1 MMYEVIDTLCD
12 ITERQ
17 ANLIRKMSEIMIQE
31 GMKDDLE
38 KLRAEI
44 EKVES
49 NRDLVEMRL
58 RHI

>member
-12 ITERQ
+12 ITGRQ
-17 ANLIRKMSEIMIQE
+17 ANLIRKMSEIMIHE

-38 KLRAEI
+38 KIKAEI

-49 NRDLVEMRL
+49 DRDLAEMRM

>member
-1 MMYEVIDTLCD
+1 MMYEVVDTLCD

-38 KLRAEI
+38 KIKEEI

>member
-12 ITERQ
+12 ITGRQ

-38 KLRAEI
+38 KIKAEI

-49 NRDLVEMRL
+49 DRDLAEMRM

>member
-1 MMYEVIDTLCD
+1 MMYEVIDILCD

-49 NRDLVEMRL
+49 DRYLAEMRL

>member
-1 MMYEVIDTLCD
+1 MMYEVIDILCD

-49 NRDLVEMRL
+49 DRDLAEMRL

>member
-12 ITERQ
+12 ITGRQ

-38 KLRAEI
+38 KIKAEI

-49 NRDLVEMRL
+49 DRDLTEMRM

>member
-12 ITERQ
+12 ITGRQ

-38 KLRAEI
+38 KIKAEI

-49 NRDLVEMRL
+49 DRDLTEMRL

>member
-1 MMYEVIDTLCD
+1 MMYEVVDTLCD

-38 KLRAEI
+38 KIKKEI

>member
-1 MMYEVIDTLCD
+1 MMYEVIDILCD

-38 KLRAEI
+38 KLIAEI

-49 NRDLVEMRL
+49 DRDLAEMRL

>member
-1 MMYEVIDTLCD
+1 MMYEVIDILCD

-44 EKVES
+44 KKVES
-49 NRDLVEMRL
+49 DRDLAEMRL

>member
-1 MMYEVIDTLCD
+1 MMYEVVDALCD

-38 KLRAEI
+38 KIKEEI